1 MIDCSIAV
9 HWHVGPAV
17 KDGIERFSVRYLRAL
32 RVFRALRGPPIAA
45 TRFSAMGTFRDHGK
59 QVGSPARVNN
69 SFSNWNATL
78 ACPVAFGSIDQFFT
92 APQVEW

>member
-1 MIDCSIAV
+1 MIDRSIAV

-45 TRFSAMGTFRDHGK
+45 TRLSAMGTFRDGGK
-59 QVGSPARVNN
+59 QVGSPTRVNH
-69 SFSNWNATL
+69 SVLNWKVTL
-78 ACPVAFGSIDQFFT
+78 ACPVALGVRHSGR
-92 APQVEW
+92 